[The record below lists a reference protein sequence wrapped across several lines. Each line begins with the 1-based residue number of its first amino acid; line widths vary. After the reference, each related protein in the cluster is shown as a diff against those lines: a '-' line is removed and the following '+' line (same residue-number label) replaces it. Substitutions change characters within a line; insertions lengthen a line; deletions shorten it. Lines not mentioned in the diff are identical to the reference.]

1 MISKPLRNG
10 RGFATLYAIALLGI
24 VAVALTLLTKQVGYE
39 IRRTK
44 LASDDAQLRQLLLAG
59 AGSALEHAGRWGDA
73 PTSESW
79 EVHLPSSPAANE
91 ESLTIVCTPGE
102 SGEVNAEITARLNG
116 RTAMQMLRLK
126 RSAQKWTVSE
136 ARWGM

>member
-1 MISKPLRNG
+1 MNAKRLRNR
-10 RGFATLYAIALLGI
+10 RGFATLYAIALLGL

-59 AGSALEHAGRWGDA
+59 ARSTLEHASRWGDA

-79 EVHLPSSPAANE
+79 QLDLPSSLAE
-91 ESLTIVCTPGE
+91 KEDSLTIVCTPGE
-102 SGEVNAEITARLNG
+102 SGEVNGEITARVDR
-116 RTAMQMLRLK
+116 RTALQTLRLK
-126 RSAQKWTVSE
+126 RSAQNWTVSE
-136 ARWGM
+136 AHWGM